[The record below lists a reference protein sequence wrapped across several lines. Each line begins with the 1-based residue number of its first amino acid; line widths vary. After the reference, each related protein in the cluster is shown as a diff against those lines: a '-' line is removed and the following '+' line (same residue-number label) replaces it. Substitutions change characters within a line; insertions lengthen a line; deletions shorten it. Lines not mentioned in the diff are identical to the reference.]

1 MSEPESGIRADEDE
15 RRLPVALDRPESRS
29 AIDAA
34 VPPTV
39 GVLGGGR
46 MGAGIAHAFLCAGS
60 RLLLAEAD
68 EAAAGAARGAV
79 VAAVAA
85 SAERGTLREPAE
97 AVLGRLAVGV
107 GARSLAGSDLVVEAV
122 PEDAALKAVV
132 LGELEAA
139 VAVTTA
145 IATNTSSLSIDELAM
160 VLDHPQRFCGLHFF
174 NPVPASQLVEIV
186 VGARTSPALVTEA
199 GAWVTA
205 LGKTPIVVRDSP
217 GFASS
222 RLGVALGLEAI
233 RMVAE
238 GVASAE
244 DIDAAM
250 TLGYK
255 HPVGPLRLTD
265 LVGLDVR
272 LGIADYLSSK
282 LGGRFEPPAL
292 LREMVARGELGRKTG
307 RGFYEW

>member
-122 PEDAALKAVV
+122 
-132 LGELEAA
+132 
-139 VAVTTA
+139 
-145 IATNTSSLSIDELAM
+145 
-160 VLDHPQRFCGLHFF
+160 QR
-174 NPVPASQLVEIV
+174 
-186 VGARTSPALVTEA
+186 R
-199 GAWVTA
+199 
-205 LGKTPIVVRDSP
+205 
-217 GFASS
+217 
-222 RLGVALGLEAI
+222 
-233 RMVAE
+233 
-238 GVASAE
+238 
-244 DIDAAM
+244 
-250 TLGYK
+250 
-255 HPVGPLRLTD
+255 PL
-265 LVGLDVR
+265 
-272 LGIADYLSSK
+272 
-282 LGGRFEPPAL
+282 
-292 LREMVARGELGRKTG
+292 
-307 RGFYEW
+307 